1 MPRGNNLEKNQ
12 IIILIPSYNEI
23 KTLKKICLEIKKLN
37 LKFLVIDDASSDGTL
52 QWLKKKRFNYI
63 NNKRNIGYENSII
76 SGIKYI
82 LKKFNSKYLITFDA
96 DGEHQTKD
104 LIKIIKHLK
113 HRNVDMI
120 IGNRNRFN
128 RLSEYILSFLFFI
141 KFGIKDPLSGFKAY
155 SLQKLKTIKNKISKN
170 FYLVDIIYLFKE
182 KNFVIKN
189 VKIEVKKR
197 VDISRVGNII
207 FTNIKILSLLRFI
220 LK

>member
-1 MPRGNNLEKNQ
+1 
-12 IIILIPSYNEI
+12 
-23 KTLKKICLEIKKLN
+23 
-37 LKFLVIDDASSDGTL
+37 
-52 QWLKKKRFNYI
+52 
-63 NNKRNIGYENSII
+63 
-76 SGIKYI
+76 
-82 LKKFNSKYLITFDA
+82 
-96 DGEHQTKD
+96 
-104 LIKIIKHLK
+104 
-113 HRNVDMI
+113 MI